1 MSARPDVMVYYN
13 MKASYGLLVAAVI
26 GGLVIDSAR
35 AGTGAMARHS
45 SYTPANAALI
55 IKRAPN
61 FGNQTNFNIYIDG
74 QWVDNLQYGET
85 YHGVVPAGR
94 HLVRLKHGPHLNDAY
109 PWSEQWI
116 WVAPAR
122 TSVYT
127 ATWTNGGTFISL
139 LPGNARPAP
148 F

>member
-1 MSARPDVMVYYN
+1 
-13 MKASYGLLVAAVI
+13 MKVLSGLLVAAVVV
-26 GGLVIDSAR
+26 GLGLDSAR
-35 AGTGAMARHS
+35 AGTGARTRYS
-45 SYTPANAALI
+45 SSAPENAALI
-55 IKRAPN
+55 IKRAPG
-61 FGNQTNFNIYIDG
+61 FGNETNFNIYIDG

-85 YHGVVPAGR
+85 FRGMVPAGR

-109 PWSEQWI
+109 PFSEQWI

>member
-1 MSARPDVMVYYN
+1 
-13 MKASYGLLVAAVI
+13 MKVLYGLLIAAIV
-26 GGLVIDSAR
+26 GGLGFDSAR
-35 AGTGAMARHS
+35 AGTGARTRYS
-45 SYTPANAALI
+45 SYAPENAALI
-55 IKRAPN
+55 IKRAPG
-61 FGNQTNFNIYIDG
+61 FGNETNFNIYIDG

-109 PWSEQWI
+109 PFSEQWI